1 MADVDVEASVAIHV
15 GERDAGGPAIALDDS
30 SGLRDVAKPKSAQVP
45 VEARTALIGGED
57 QVRQSITGDVAQR
70 DTATVIEVAIGE
82 DVEVARVGE
91 VILEMDAGVAR
102 GEKREEPPIRCRG
115 RGLGGIALWSGASS
129 DDRQKKEGRSM
140 LRPSVKR
147 LRQLVPVVLGEQ
159 GVGVNL
165 PLRNGHQDA
174 AGLLTLWP
182 RLPLPR
188 LRVRAKP
195 DEVLSAL
202 RLTGELKQ
210 PLAQNDGQRD
220 RARAFASDTLSA
232 VTLPV
237 ILRERLFEFTGEA
250 KRRQDLIRFGAYTQP
265 WEWKTGP
272 EGQEPRRVLM
282 PIPQGQ
288 IDANPLLTQ
297 NNGY

>member
-30 SGLRDVAKPKSAQVP
+30 SGLRDVAKPKSAQVQ

-57 QVRQSITGDVAQR
+57 QVRQSITGEVAQR

-115 RGLGGIALWSGASS
+115 RGLGG
-129 DDRQKKEGRSM
+129 
-140 LRPSVKR
+140 
-147 LRQLVPVVLGEQ
+147 
-159 GVGVNL
+159 NL

-220 RARAFASDTLSA
+220 RAEC
-232 VTLPV
+232 V
-237 ILRERLFEFTGEA
+237 
-250 KRRQDLIRFGAYTQP
+250 RR
-265 WEWKTGP
+265 
-272 EGQEPRRVLM
+272 
-282 PIPQGQ
+282 
-288 IDANPLLTQ
+288 
-297 NNGY
+297 